1 MLMILPSCWES
12 LVGLV
17 AILCKHTLT
26 PFGCNESAPKLANVS
41 CPEDYTQHFHC
52 TRHVS
57 NVAPELL
64 VWVLNCKQFTTDS
77 DNLNQDL

>member
-1 MLMILPSCWES
+1 MLMVLPSCWES

-17 AILCKHTLT
+17 AILRKHTLT

-41 CPEDYTQHFHC
+41 CLEDYTQHFHC
-52 TRHVS
+52 TKHVS

-77 DNLNQDL
+77 DNPNQDL